1 MKRLCLYFI
10 SAVMSLGLVSCG
22 GDNDTTEGASEDVPQ
37 VNMTV
42 TDTKNS
48 ITTAEMTIPYHELLV
63 SDGVS
68 TSKPCLVLYLHG
80 GTSAGNDNEKQM
92 SEPGIDSIT
101 DYLKQ
106 QHKNA
111 IMIVPQCPLRQ
122 YWIGPAK
129 YVLNTLISQYVDDG
143 KVDAKQIY
151 IFGGSMGGTGTWGML
166 AAFPDLF
173 AAAMP
178 VAGDPSKVGEY
189 TSKIPVLTVMGTADV
204 LMNMQNAIDFI
215 AQLKASGVDA
225 SIETE
230 EGWTHEDTCKK
241 SYTTQRLDKVFAH
254 KKN

>member
-1 MKRLCLYFI
+1 
-10 SAVMSLGLVSCG
+10 
-22 GDNDTTEGASEDVPQ
+22 
-37 VNMTV
+37 
-42 TDTKNS
+42 
-48 ITTAEMTIPYHELLV
+48 
-63 SDGVS
+63 
-68 TSKPCLVLYLHG
+68 
-80 GTSAGNDNEKQM
+80 
-92 SEPGIDSIT
+92 
-101 DYLKQ
+101 
-106 QHKNA
+106 
-111 IMIVPQCPLRQ
+111 
-122 YWIGPAK
+122 
-129 YVLNTLISQYVDDG
+129 
-143 KVDAKQIY
+143 
-151 IFGGSMGGTGTWGML
+151 MGGTGTWGML